1 MIAPADRASPR
12 VLVDAARR
20 RDLSRLQNDPHIL
33 VAVGIVG
40 ASLAAGIVGH
50 TRAMP
55 VVVGA
60 GLALF
65 VVQVMLSPRSEGLRG
80 RSVRD
85 TLRLAA
91 ALAFVA
97 IANAVLGPPGQWP
110 VPALFVPI
118 VALAAAIGQREAVW
132 TTGLAT
138 ALTAIPLI
146 VIPQGHDPLTV
157 ERAIGLFTAAGLMI
171 VGTRR
176 TVTAL
181 ESALAHAR
189 RLIAEDRRRRAHLT
203 AVDEV
208 SRLLARSGPT
218 PEVLDEIMGLF
229 ERRLGYQYVSI
240 YLGSDKLVRLGAQV
254 GYNNPIHEIDDSRGV
269 TGRTMRTHELQF
281 IRDTSTDADY
291 WSAESTIAS
300 EICAPLM
307 AGETFLGTINVESNS
322 LLDNADVATVRLV
335 ADRVAAALAL
345 AQERA
350 ALADRAETFR
360 KLIGFAS
367 SVTATL
373 DVDAVH
379 SSVVDGVRGL
389 VSAEI
394 VTLTTLELATGRYA
408 VRAASG
414 LDPKF
419 LGTEIQVGEGLAGRA
434 IRDRAIV
441 VDDNW
446 ERSRFPKAALA
457 RMKAD
462 EELPAALAGVAVP
475 LLRDNVVIGALT
487 IVRPVGQPFDID
499 EREVLQLVA
508 SQAALAVSN
517 ASLLAQVTES
527 SLRDPLTGLY
537 NRRFLDATLER
548 MDAARTRLEVV
559 DRQPVS
565 AILFDLDHFGDLN
578 KRHGHQVGDVVLRGF
593 AEILRGRARAADIV
607 ARYGGEEFVIL
618 LEGASRSQTVTV
630 AEAIREKFAS
640 KRFEGAGEKIAV
652 TVSAGCATTDD
663 GSETLS
669 ELLRIADAGLAMA
682 KRGGRDQ
689 VVAV

>member
-33 VAVGIVG
+33 VALGIVS
-40 ASLAAGIVGH
+40 ASLAAGAIGH
-50 TRAMP
+50 TRALP
-55 VVVGA
+55 VVAGA
-60 GLALF
+60 GLTLF
-65 VVQVMLSPRSEGLRG
+65 VIQVMLSPRSEGLRG
-80 RSVRD
+80 RTQRD
-85 TLRLAA
+85 TIRLAA

-110 VPALFVPI
+110 VPALFIPV
-118 VALAAAIGQREAVW
+118 VALAAAIGRREAVW

-138 ALTAIPLI
+138 VLTAIPLI
-146 VIPQGHDPLTV
+146 VIPQGHDQLTV

-171 VGTRR
+171 VGTRK
-176 TVTAL
+176 TVAAL
-181 ESALAHAR
+181 EEALAHAR
-189 RLIAEDRRRRAHLT
+189 RLIAEDRRRRAHLA

-208 SRLLARSGPT
+208 SRLLARSGPA

-229 ERRLGYQYVSI
+229 ERRLGYRYISI
-240 YLGSDKLVRLGAQV
+240 YLGNDKLVRLGAQV
-254 GYNNPIHEIDDSRGV
+254 GYDVPVLEFDDTRGV
-269 TGRTMRTHELQF
+269 TGRTMRTHELQY
-281 IRDTSTDADY
+281 IRDTASDPDY
-291 WSAESTIAS
+291 WSAESTVAS

-307 AGETFLGTINVESNS
+307 AGETFLGTINVESDAR
-322 LLDNADVATVRLV
+322 LDNADVATVRLV

-367 SVTATL
+367 NVTATL
-373 DVDAVH
+373 DVEAVH
-379 SSVVDGVRGL
+379 SSIVDGVRL
-389 VSAEI
+389 LLSSQIVS
-394 VTLTTLELATGRYA
+394 LTTLDLGTGRYF
-408 VRAASG
+408 VRSASG

-419 LGTEIQVGEGLAGRA
+419 LGTEVTAGEGLAGRA
-434 IRDRAIV
+434 IRDRAVV

-446 ERSRFPKAALA
+446 ERARFPKAALA
-457 RMKAD
+457 RVKDD
-462 EELPAALAGVAVP
+462 EPLPEALAGVAVP
-475 LLRDNVVIGALT
+475 LLRDDVVIGALT
-487 IVRPVGQPFDID
+487 LVRPVEQPFDVD
-499 EREVLQLVA
+499 EREVLQIVA

-548 MDAARTRLEVV
+548 MDAARTRLELI
-559 DRQPVS
+559 DRRPVS

-593 AEILRGRARAADIV
+593 AEILRGRTRAADIV
-607 ARYGGEEFVIL
+607 ARYGGEEFLVL
-618 LEGASRSQTVTV
+618 LEGATRSHTVAV
-630 AEAIREKFAS
+630 AEAIREKFAA
-640 KRFEGAGEKIAV
+640 KRFEGAGERIAA